1 MGSLKRALGDLPG
14 ARAALTESLRLK
26 TQLYGDVPHP
36 DRAATLN
43 NLGAVL
49 LKLGELEEARRHFLM
64 CLAMETALYGGRDNA
79 NVAMSAVNLAQVE
92 RVLGAHVAAR
102 DRLRA
107 AAATLERTLG
117 AEHPTVI
124 AVNGLL
130 PTFEAAA
137 AAAGPA
143 NP

>member
-1 MGSLKRALGDLPG
+1 MQPRGVVG
-14 ARAALTESLRLK
+14 
-26 TQLYGDVPHP
+26 
-36 DRAATLN
+36 
-43 NLGAVL
+43 
-49 LKLGELEEARRHFLM
+49 
-64 CLAMETALYGGRDNA
+64 
-79 NVAMSAVNLAQVE
+79 VNLAQVE

-137 AAAGPA
+137 LAATPKA

>member
-1 MGSLKRALGDLPG
+1 MRCRCPP
-14 ARAALTESLRLK
+14 AR
-26 TQLYGDVPHP
+26 
-36 DRAATLN
+36 
-43 NLGAVL
+43 
-49 LKLGELEEARRHFLM
+49 
-64 CLAMETALYGGRDNA
+64 
-79 NVAMSAVNLAQVE
+79 
-92 RVLGAHVAAR
+92 VAAR

-117 AEHPTVI
+117 AEHPTTV

-137 AAAGPA
+137 AAAAPA